1 MKTAGHGLTA
11 SSTLAM
17 FRRKPGTLHR
27 RLPAGQK
34 RLKHQ
39 RGRKLS
45 SDDIEHYQRIIVVL
59 KTTREVMQE
68 VDQQ

>member
-1 MKTAGHGLTA
+1 
-11 SSTLAM
+11 M